1 MRRFAFLML
10 VTAGILSWTQALA
23 QRSSIGV
30 KGGYLHVMNTSSISI
45 IPGSS
50 DCGTFRDGTSAGV
63 YAGVTG
69 EYAILGDVLEATGA
83 IVYSLRPATL
93 VEPSNDNFEVLDP
106 STNTYVPFQR
116 EHTFTSSLGYVVIEL
131 GLRSRPFAN
140 IPVFVRA
147 SFDAGNAIV
156 DGTYTQSERIVSP
169 ESVLFP
175 NDRKTRST
183 GSGEIVGLG
192 TAYGVGGFIGGV
204 LPLATNLELCPEV
217 GYRLGL
223 NSLISTDTWNQS
235 MFSGGIQIRYRFG
248 DDEAELP
255 TPPPPPPVVR
265 DTTPP
270 PIVTITPAPLPVPPV
285 VIASVSTTPLEIR
298 ETVVTQTYPLL
309 PYVFFDSASATLP
322 VKYVTNEST
331 ESFSEV
337 NLPKKT
343 LPIYYR
349 MFDIIGKRMTENPS
363 AILTV
368 TGTTDGR
375 EEVRLRDDL
384 ARRRAEAVVDRI
396 ARRWG
401 LPRSRFVIRTV
412 EKPTFPTSDRYAEGV
427 EENRRVELSST
438 TSALLAPVVHTRFKE
453 YVPIVSE
460 HTFSVTTENPAL
472 ATEWNMVVSKETQEL
487 DRQGAKGA
495 PPESVKFTLTQ
506 TLTEKIGPL
515 LQDRDRLRADLHV
528 VAADTNAAASTSFP
542 VIKTVSNYEVSRL
555 SLIVF
560 DFDQAGI
567 TEQNRQMMN
576 RVVAAS
582 ATPLST
588 ATIRGST
595 DRLGE
600 LRHNMELSSARAKSV
615 ESYLRSTASQ
625 LKITEVV
632 GTGPSEL
639 PYDNSLPEGRF
650 YCRTVSL
657 TITTPL
663 REP

>member
-1 MRRFAFLML
+1 MRRFALPLL
-10 VTAGILSWTQALA
+10 VIAGILSWTQTSA

-50 DCGTFRDGTSAGV
+50 DCGTFRDGTSAGLF
-63 YAGVTG
+63 AGLTG
-69 EYAILGDVLEATGA
+69 EYALLGDVLEATGA

-106 STNTYVPFQR
+106 ATNTYVPLQR
-116 EHTFTSSLGYVVIEL
+116 EHTFTSSLGYIVVEL
-131 GLRSRPFAN
+131 GLRSRPLAN
-140 IPVFVRA
+140 VPVYIRA

-156 DGTYTQSERIVSP
+156 DGTYTQTERIVSP

-192 TAYGVGGFIGGV
+192 TAYGVGGFVGGV
-204 LPLATNLELCPEV
+204 LPIGTNLELCPEV

-235 MFSGGIQIRYRFG
+235 MISGGIQIRYRFG
-248 DDEAELP
+248 GDEPVQP
-255 TPPPPPPVVR
+255 TPPPPVVV
-265 DTTPP
+265 DSTPP
-270 PIVTITPAPLPVPPV
+270 PIVTITPDPLPVPPV

-322 VKYVTNEST
+322 VKYVTDEST

-363 AILTV
+363 ATLTV

-375 EEVRLRDDL
+375 EEGRQREDL
-384 ARRRAEAVVDRI
+384 ARRRAEAVVNRI
-396 ARRWG
+396 AQRWN
-401 LPRSRFVIRTV
+401 LPRSRFVIRTAD
-412 EKPTFPTSDRYAEGV
+412 KPTFPTSDRYAEGI

-453 YVPIVSE
+453 YVPIVTE
-460 HTFSVTTENPAL
+460 HTFSVATENPSL
-472 ATEWNMVVSKETQEL
+472 ANQWNLVVSREALDL
-487 DRQGAKGA
+487 DRQGAQGA
-495 PPESVKFTLTQ
+495 PPDEVKFTLTQ
-506 TLTEKIGPL
+506 TLTEKIGPF
-515 LQDRDRLRADLHV
+515 LQERDRLRADLRV
-528 VAADTNAAASTSFP
+528 TTSDTVAEASTSFP
-542 VIKTVSNYEVSRL
+542 VMKTVSNFEVSRL

-615 ESYLRSTASQ
+615 ESYLRTTAPQ

-639 PYDNSLPEGRF
+639 PYDNTLPEGRF

>member
-1 MRRFAFLML
+1 MRRFALLML
-10 VTAGILSWTQALA
+10 VTAGILSWTQASA

-30 KGGYLHVMNTSSISI
+30 KGGYLHVMNTSTISI
-45 IPGSS
+45 IPGST
-50 DCGTFRDGTSAGV
+50 DCGTFRDGTSAGLF
-63 YAGVTG
+63 AGLTG
-69 EYAILGDVLEATGA
+69 EYALLGDVLEATAA

-106 STNTYVPFQR
+106 TTNSYVPLQR
-116 EHTFTSSLGYVVIEL
+116 EHTFTSSLGYVAVEL
-131 GLRSRPFAN
+131 GLRSRPFAE
-140 IPVFVRA
+140 IPVYIRA

-156 DGTYTQSERIVSP
+156 DGTYSQTERIVSP

-175 NDRKTRST
+175 NDRKTRTT

-192 TAYGVGGFIGGV
+192 TAYGVGGAIGGV
-204 LPLATNLELCPEV
+204 LPLGANLELCPEV

-223 NSLISTDTWNQS
+223 NSLISTDSWKQS
-235 MFSGGIQIRYRFG
+235 MISGGIQLRYRFG
-248 DDEAELP
+248 GDEAEPPALP
-255 TPPPPPPVVR
+255 PEPPRER

-270 PIVTITPAPLPVPPV
+270 PIVTITPDPLPVPPV
-285 VIASVSTTPLEIR
+285 VITSVSTTPLEIR

-322 VKYVTNEST
+322 NKYVTT
-331 ESFSEV
+331 ENTATFSEV

-349 MFDIIGKRMTENPS
+349 MFDIIGKRMADNPS
-363 AILTV
+363 AVLIV

-375 EEVRLRDDL
+375 EDIRQRDDL

-396 ARRWG
+396 AQRWN

-412 EKPTFPTSDRYAEGV
+412 DKPTFPTSDRYLEGI
-427 EENRRVELSST
+427 EENRRVELSSA

-453 YVPIVSE
+453 YVPIVTE
-460 HTFSVTTENPAL
+460 HTFSVSTENPAL
-472 ATEWNMVVSKETQEL
+472 ANQWDMVVSREAQEL
-487 DRQGAKGA
+487 DRQGAQGA

-506 TLTEKIGPL
+506 TLTEKIGPM
-515 LQDRDRLRADLHV
+515 LQERDRLRADLQV
-528 VAADTNAAASTSFP
+528 VTADTSANASTSFP

-582 ATPLST
+582 ATPRST

-615 ESYLRSTASQ
+615 ESYLRSTAPQ

-639 PYDNSLPEGRF
+639 PYDNTLPEGRF

>member
-1 MRRFAFLML
+1 ML
-10 VTAGILSWTQALA
+10 VIAGILSWTQTSA

-30 KGGYLHVMNTSSISI
+30 KGGYLHVMNTSTISI
-45 IPGSS
+45 IPGST
-50 DCGTFRDGTSAGV
+50 DCGTFRNGTSPGLFAGL
-63 YAGVTG
+63 TG
-69 EYAILGDVLEATGA
+69 EYALLGDVLEATGA

-106 STNTYVPFQR
+106 STNTYVPLQR
-116 EHTFTSSLGYVVIEL
+116 EHTFTSSLGYIVVEL
-131 GLRSRPFAN
+131 GLRSRPLAD
-140 IPVFVRA
+140 IPIYIRA

-156 DGTYTQSERIVSP
+156 DGTYTQTERIVAP

-192 TAYGVGGFIGGV
+192 TAYGIGGFVGGV
-204 LPLATNLELCPEV
+204 LPLGANLELCPEV

-223 NSLISTDTWNQS
+223 NSLISTYSWKQS
-235 MFSGGIQIRYRFG
+235 MISGGIQIRYRFG
-248 DDEAELP
+248 GDEAEP
-255 TPPPPPPVVR
+255 RPVPPPPPVVR
-265 DTTPP
+265 DTSPP
-270 PIVTITPAPLPVPPV
+270 PIVTMTPQPLPVPPV
-285 VIASVSTTPLEIR
+285 VITSVSTTPLEIR

-309 PYVFFDSASATLP
+309 PYVFFDSASSVLP
-322 VKYVTNEST
+322 AKYVADESP
-331 ESFSEV
+331 EGFSEV
-337 NLPKKT
+337 LLPKKT

-349 MFDIIGKRMTENPS
+349 MFDIIGKRMTDNPS
-363 AILTV
+363 AVLTV

-375 EEVRLRDDL
+375 EEARQRDEL

-396 ARRWG
+396 MQRWN

-412 EKPTFPTSDRYAEGV
+412 DRPTFPTSDRYAEGI
-427 EENRRVELSST
+427 EENRRVELSSAS
-438 TSALLAPVVHTRFKE
+438 SALLAPVVHTRFKE
-453 YVPIVSE
+453 YVPVVTE
-460 HTFSVTTENPAL
+460 HTFSVKTENPAL
-472 ATEWNMVVSKETQEL
+472 ANQWNMIVSREGQEL
-487 DRQGAKGA
+487 DRQGANGA

-515 LQDRDRLRADLHV
+515 LAARDRLRADLKV
-528 VAADTNAAASTSFP
+528 VTADSTADASTSFP

-582 ATPLST
+582 ATPQST

-600 LRHNMELSSARAKSV
+600 LRHNMELSTARAKSV
-615 ESYLRSTASQ
+615 ESYLKATAPK
-625 LKITEVV
+625 LNITEVV

-639 PYDNSLPEGRF
+639 PYDNTLPEGRF

>member
-1 MRRFAFLML
+1 MRRFALLML
-10 VTAGILSWTQALA
+10 VTAGILSWTQASA

-30 KGGYLHVMNTSSISI
+30 KGGYLHVMNTSTISI
-45 IPGSS
+45 IPGST
-50 DCGTFRDGTSAGV
+50 DCGTFRDGTSAGLF
-63 YAGVTG
+63 AGLTG
-69 EYAILGDVLEATGA
+69 EYALLGDVLEATAA

-106 STNTYVPFQR
+106 TTNSYVPLQR
-116 EHTFTSSLGYVVIEL
+116 EHTFTSSLGYVAVEL
-131 GLRSRPFAN
+131 GLRSRPFAE
-140 IPVFVRA
+140 IPVYIRA

-156 DGTYTQSERIVSP
+156 DGTNSQTERIVSP

-175 NDRKTRST
+175 NDRKTRTT

-192 TAYGVGGFIGGV
+192 TAYGVGGAIGGV
-204 LPLATNLELCPEV
+204 LPLGANLELCPEV

-223 NSLISTDTWNQS
+223 NSLISTDSWKQS
-235 MFSGGIQIRYRFG
+235 MISGGIQLRYRFG
-248 DDEAELP
+248 GDEAEPPALP
-255 TPPPPPPVVR
+255 PEPPRER

-270 PIVTITPAPLPVPPV
+270 PIVTITPDPLPVPPV
-285 VIASVSTTPLEIR
+285 VITSVSTTPLEIR

-322 VKYVTNEST
+322 NKYVTT
-331 ESFSEV
+331 ENTATFSEV

-349 MFDIIGKRMTENPS
+349 MFDIIGKRMVDNPS
-363 AILTV
+363 AVLIV

-375 EEVRLRDDL
+375 EDIRQRDDL

-396 ARRWG
+396 AQRWN

-412 EKPTFPTSDRYAEGV
+412 DKPTFPTSDRYLEGI
-427 EENRRVELSST
+427 EENRRVELSSA

-453 YVPIVSE
+453 YVPIVTE
-460 HTFSVTTENPAL
+460 HTFSVSTENPAL
-472 ATEWNMVVSKETQEL
+472 ANEWDMVVSREAQEL
-487 DRQGAKGA
+487 DRQGAQGA

-506 TLTEKIGPL
+506 TLTEKIGPM
-515 LQDRDRLRADLHV
+515 LQERDRLRADLQV
-528 VAADTNAAASTSFP
+528 VTADTSANASTSFP

-582 ATPLST
+582 ATPRST

-615 ESYLRSTASQ
+615 ESYLRSTAPQ

-639 PYDNSLPEGRF
+639 PYDNTLPEGRF